1 MNNKTIVTAIVIV
14 AIVAV
19 AGYLLYNAGPVVS
32 AQGTSTIKA
41 QPDEVSVYLTI
52 ETRNISA
59 VEAKNANTEISD
71 KVLTELIKLG
81 FDRDEL
87 KFVNYNEYPEYD
99 GWYGSNKIKGYVVSQ
114 QLVVKLDDFD
124 KVAEI
129 IDASTDAGALVSSI
143 NFELSDK
150 KQSEYKTQAL
160 TEAGEDARTKAEATA
175 KGVGK
180 SLGRLVSVQSE
191 NFDYR
196 PWNYYSY
203 GGAMPMVADNAEA
216 MKAASSL
223 ASLGLQ
229 DQEVSATISVQYK
242 MSLF

>member
-19 AGYLLYNAGPVVS
+19 AGYLIYNAGPVVS
-32 AQGTSTIKA
+32 AQGSSTLKV
-41 QPDEVSVYLTI
+41 QPDEISVYVTI
-52 ETRNISA
+52 ETRNASA

-71 KVLTELIKLG
+71 RVLTELIKLG
-81 FDRDEL
+81 FDRDEV

-99 GWYGSNKIKGYVVSQ
+99 WSGGSQKFKGYVVSQ
-114 QLVVKLDDFD
+114 QLVVKMSDFD
-124 KVAEI
+124 KVSEV

-150 KQSEYKTQAL
+150 KQSYYKTQAL
-160 TEAGEDARTKAEATA
+160 TEAGQDAKAKAEATA
-175 KGVGK
+175 AGVGK
-180 SLGRLVSVQSE
+180 RLGRLVSVQSE

-203 GGAMPMVADNAEA
+203 GGVMTASADNAEA
-216 MKAASSL
+216 MKAVSTL
-223 ASLGLQ
+223 ASLGPQ